1 MWPSATIRP
10 LRGASSTHPTR
21 SATPSGGIRTPRS
34 PSASSHSTSPRNKDE
49 RIGAALDAARE
60 TPDKQREKEL
70 YGEVQQ
76 YLAEDIPYVW
86 LYHTQISI
94 VAAPDL
100 VNVVNYSLP
109 TGQKGLEI
117 QGGSHPLYQVWRRT

>member
-1 MWPSATIRP
+1 M
-10 LRGASSTHPTR
+10 
-21 SATPSGGIRTPRS
+21 
-34 PSASSHSTSPRNKDE
+34 
-49 RIGAALDAARE
+49 
-60 TPDKQREKEL
+60 
-70 YGEVQQ
+70 QQ

-100 VNVVNYSLP
+100 VNVVNYNLP